1 MKYEQLTHE
10 KRYQIYAYSKANWT
24 QRDMVVE
31 LKVHRTTIYR
41 EKMRNKGLRGYRPDQ
56 AHKLAQ
62 ERKQYSK
69 KQVKLTPYAKFI
81 IAEKVRLE
89 WSPEQISGFFKRH
102 QLLNISHQTIYTL
115 IREDQ
120 RHGGSLHKHLR
131 RSGKKRKKQY
141 GSISHRGQI
150 KNRIMI
156 DQRPKIVE
164 QRSRI
169 GDWEIDT
176 IVGKNHKG
184 IIVTAVER
192 KSKYMIA
199 SPVPNKTEHIVTD
212 ALVNSLKPYKNKVH
226 TLTSDNGKEF
236 AGHNKIAQHLKAKF
250 YFAHPYRS
258 CERAINE
265 NSNGL
270 LRQYY
275 PKKTDLRD
283 IKKDDIISILEKI
296 NARPRKTLGYATP
309 KEVFFGQIND
319 SDLGY

>member
-10 KRYQIYAYSKANWT
+10 KRYQIYAHSKANWT

-120 RHGGSLHKHLR
+120 RHGGSLHKHL
-131 RSGKKRKKQY
+131 G
-141 GSISHRGQI
+141 
-150 KNRIMI
+150 
-156 DQRPKIVE
+156 PVEFLKI
-164 QRSRI
+164 
-169 GDWEIDT
+169 
-176 IVGKNHKG
+176 
-184 IIVTAVER
+184 
-192 KSKYMIA
+192 
-199 SPVPNKTEHIVTD
+199 
-212 ALVNSLKPYKNKVH
+212 
-226 TLTSDNGKEF
+226 
-236 AGHNKIAQHLKAKF
+236 
-250 YFAHPYRS
+250 
-258 CERAINE
+258 
-265 NSNGL
+265 
-270 LRQYY
+270 
-275 PKKTDLRD
+275 
-283 IKKDDIISILEKI
+283 
-296 NARPRKTLGYATP
+296 
-309 KEVFFGQIND
+309 
-319 SDLGY
+319 

>member
-1 MKYEQLTHE
+1 MVTIK
-10 KRYQIYAYSKANWT
+10 T
-24 QRDMVVE
+24 QR
-31 LKVHRTTIYR
+31 
-41 EKMRNKGLRGYRPDQ
+41 
-56 AHKLAQ
+56 A
-62 ERKQYSK
+62 
-69 KQVKLTPYAKFI
+69 
-81 IAEKVRLE
+81 
-89 WSPEQISGFFKRH
+89 
-102 QLLNISHQTIYTL
+102 
-115 IREDQ
+115 
-120 RHGGSLHKHLR
+120 LR

-156 DQRPKIVE
+156 DQRQKIVE

-199 SPVPNKTEHIVTD
+199 SPAPNKTEHIVTD

-226 TLTSDNGKEF
+226 TLTSDNGRAF

-265 NSNGL
+265 NSKGL

-296 NARPRKTLGYATP
+296 NASPRKTLGYATP